1 MDYSTNHRDSN
12 PELSSGGGQNQKTYF
27 QTTNTTENNLHTNN
41 SDIDV
46 MATNQLKQQ
55 HHFGGFTKNDDFKI
69 EDLKTIP
76 PYSAHSNVTNKTTCT
91 TLKDEKCD
99 DQESTDSNFFTTSS
113 IHESHSS
120 RKSLTK
126 K

>member
-1 MDYSTNHRDSN
+1 MDYSTNHRESN
-12 PELSSGGGQNQKTYF
+12 PELSGQHQKNYF
-27 QTTNTTENNLHTNN
+27 TSNTENNLHTNH

-46 MATNQLKQQ
+46 MATNQIQQQ
-55 HHFGGFTKNDDFKI
+55 HHFGGGFTKTDDFKI
-69 EDLKTIP
+69 QDIKTIP
-76 PYSAHSNVTNKTTCT
+76 PYSNHSSSNGTNKTTCT